1 MSVSHFLGQAPS
13 YLYHTFELLL
23 CQEEIIEVVI
33 TALEK
38 FHWENRDIAFWV
50 KAELD
55 KRFGCSWHVVVGEEF
70 GFDITYEVRLR
81 DRGGR
86 ETDNCDCRSAT

>member
-1 MSVSHFLGQAPS
+1 M
-13 YLYHTFELLL
+13 
-23 CQEEIIEVVI
+23 
-33 TALEK
+33 EK

-70 GFDITYEVRLR
+70 GFDITYEVRGR
-81 DRGGR
+81 VGRGTMCEG
-86 ETDNCDCRSAT
+86 NCDCRSAT